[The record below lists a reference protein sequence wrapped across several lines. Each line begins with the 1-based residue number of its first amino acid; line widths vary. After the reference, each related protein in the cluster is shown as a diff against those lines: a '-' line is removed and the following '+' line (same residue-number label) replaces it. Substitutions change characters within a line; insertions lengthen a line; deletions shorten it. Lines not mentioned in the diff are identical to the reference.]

1 MAAFVVIVQNILI
14 SHTPCRTHSHSIH
27 THAHST
33 TVLRLLFSFSLLQ
46 PCLIPR
52 GIWRSP
58 VLGELRVSRRE
69 EGERGVWGSV
79 GGGVTGCNLRESP
92 GASDCTS
99 TCSRE
104 RRLRQRLSWKYHS
117 MHNQRVRVTIRYS
130 PVYSSVSCGD
140 LVFCTRT
147 RTVIA
152 ASIRRSYIDF
162 FFPQSVKWQ

>member
-1 MAAFVVIVQNILI
+1 MCKTYSFLTPRVALI
-14 SHTPCRTHSHSIH
+14 HIPSTHTR
-27 THAHST
+27 ST
-33 TVLRLLFSFSLLQ
+33 TVLRPLFSFSLLQ

-69 EGERGVWGSV
+69 EGERGGEV
-79 GGGVTGCNLRESP
+79 GGVTGCNLRESP
-92 GASDCTS
+92 GASNCTS

-130 PVYSSVSCGD
+130 PVYSSVSCAH

-152 ASIRRSYIDF
+152 ASIRWSYIDF